1 MYNLH
6 MFCHIWRN
14 SSFKC
19 YILAHTVVEEI
30 GALEALEPK
39 GHKNMLEINAAIIC
53 DNDELNSSL
62 SWLDC
67 LLTDSEDSY

>member
-19 YILAHTVVEEI
+19 YILAHTAVGEI
-30 GALEALEPK
+30 GALEALKPK
-39 GHKNMLEINAAIIC
+39 GNPNMLEINAAIIC
-53 DNDELNSSL
+53 HNDNLSSSL
-62 SWLDC
+62 N
-67 LLTDSEDSY
+67 